1 MTIIGLWLAIA
12 GYGLAYAGAVKMGG
26 GQCGVLD
33 AFRGTCKPLTASSA
47 KTASTAAPQSGTTL
61 LAAAQAQ
68 QRQQA
73 NMIGSQPIP
82 QAA

>member
-12 GYGLAYAGAVKMGG
+12 GYGIAYAGAVKMGG

-33 AFRGTCKPLTASSA
+33 AFRGTCKPLTAGA
-47 KTASTAAPQSGTTL
+47 KTASAPQQGTTL
-61 LAAAQAQ
+61 LASAQAQ